1 MAKDGVEGFEQ
12 FIAFLK
18 SKYPDSHSEIKQAFV
33 DGNNV
38 ILHVEVTGR
47 EPGVTRAIVDI
58 FRLNEQHKI
67 VEHWDVTQ
75 NVPPKT
81 ASGNGMFKNPGGILL
96 LTLSLFPYSRPS
108 LVGRFSKRKG
118 EYLYSPSFMR

>member
-1 MAKDGVEGFEQ
+1 MAKVGVEGFQE

-18 SKYPDSHSEIKQAFV
+18 SKYTDSHSEIKQAFV
-33 DGNNV
+33 DGDKV

-47 EPGVTRAIVDI
+47 EPGVAAIVDI

-75 NVPPKT
+75 NVTQKI
-81 ASGNGMFKNPGGILL
+81 ASGNSMF
-96 LTLSLFPYSRPS
+96 
-108 LVGRFSKRKG
+108 
-118 EYLYSPSFMR
+118 